1 MKRITKE
8 ESVDLEGKNLS
19 IPMKMAMPRD
29 IKMPIKIIDGTIAG
43 TMVGTAGTLG
53 EIHMLVAGM
62 AITIGPDHAEDGA
75 LGTTA
80 GMVGTVDILG
90 GIHTQVAGM
99 EIHGIMAGMVE
110 ATVVIHT
117 MEVGITAGTTPGTDG
132 GMDTIITAGT
142 MAGTEIEGY
151 SRPIMEETGIEV

>member
-29 IKMPIKIIDGTIAG
+29 TKMPIKIIDGTIAG

-62 AITIGPDHAEDGA
+62 AITIGPDLEEDGA

-80 GMVGTVDILG
+80 GTVGTVDILG
-90 GIHTQVAGM
+90 GTHMQVAGM
-99 EIHGIMAGMVE
+99 ETHGTMAGTVE

-117 MEVGITAGTTPGTDG
+117 MEVGVTQDTTQRVDG
-132 GMDTIITAGT
+132 EMDTIITAGT
-142 MAGTEIEGY
+142 MAGTEIEGC
-151 SRPIMEETGIEV
+151 SRPTMEGTAIEV